1 MSPYHRSD
9 EITRDTMKIKTTKE
23 LSVKAAH
30 TTNLVEVK
38 QLKCQCN
45 PEFRRD
51 SRAFVTE
58 AKKAAAAE
66 DNRAQRRRR
75 RRAPAGEAWRQA
87 PAFREEVR
95 AHVLRRQEDARRRQ
109 EGARRRRQEGALK
122 RVLLISG
129 RGVCAP
135 RIPSPVTNKVSVSNM
150 AEHCR

>member
-1 MSPYHRSD
+1 M
-9 EITRDTMKIKTTKE
+9 
-23 LSVKAAH
+23 
-30 TTNLVEVK
+30 
-38 QLKCQCN
+38 
-45 PEFRRD
+45 
-51 SRAFVTE
+51 TE

-109 EGARRRRQEGALK
+109 EGARRRRQEGARRRRQEGALK